1 MAEWEDKM
9 NQILSSPE
17 AMEQIM
23 SLANSLSQTGTDAP
37 AAPAEESATQPAGVL
52 NGLSGLAD
60 PAMLSRLM
68 PLLSLYREGED
79 DRTRLLQSMKPFLRQ
94 ERQHKLEQ
102 AMRIARL
109 SKVIRAAMGMLRE
122 GGDV

>member
-23 SLANSLSQTGTDAP
+23 SLANSLSQTETNAP
-37 AAPAEESATQPAGVL
+37 APPSEEASALPAGVL
-52 NGLSGLAD
+52 NGLNGLAD